1 MAKESN
7 PTSVKSILILSAIS
21 AALVGFIV
29 FFGVRPQDADG
40 NIDQVARLSG
50 ASIWAGI
57 TFIIVIVGIATLK
70 LAVKDD
76 PRDPDQPALK

>member
-7 PTSVKSILILSAIS
+7 PTSVKTILTLSAIS
-21 AALVGFIV
+21 AVLVGIIV
-29 FFGVRPQDADG
+29 FFGVRPQDAAG
-40 NIDQVARLSG
+40 NIDQMARLSG

-57 TFIIVIVGIATLK
+57 TFIVVIVGIATLK
-70 LAVKDD
+70 LSVKDD

>member
-1 MAKESN
+1 MSKESN

-21 AALVGFIV
+21 ALLVGIIV

-40 NIDQVARLSG
+40 NIDQAARLGG
-50 ASIWAGI
+50 ASIWAGL
-57 TFIIVIVGIATLK
+57 TFIVVIVGIATLK

-76 PRDPDQPALK
+76 PRDPDKPALK

>member
-1 MAKESN
+1 MAKASN
-7 PTSVKSILILSAIS
+7 PTSVRTILTLSAIS
-21 AALVGFIV
+21 GVLVGIIV
-29 FFGVRPQDADG
+29 FFGVRPQTADG
-40 NIDQVARLSG
+40 TIDQAARVSG

>member
-1 MAKESN
+1 MSKESN

-21 AALVGFIV
+21 ALLVGIIV

-40 NIDQVARLSG
+40 NIDQAARLGG
-50 ASIWAGI
+50 ASIWAGL
-57 TFIIVIVGIATLK
+57 TFIVVIVGIATLK
-70 LAVKDD
+70 LAVKED

>member
-1 MAKESN
+1 MAKASN

-21 AALVGFIV
+21 AALVGLIV

-40 NIDQVARLSG
+40 NIDQAARFGG
-50 ASIWAGI
+50 ASIWAGV
-57 TFIIVIVGIATLK
+57 TFIVVIVAIATLK

-76 PRDPDQPALK
+76 PRDTDQPALK

>member
-1 MAKESN
+1 MAKASN

-21 AALVGFIV
+21 AALVGIIV

-40 NIDQVARLSG
+40 NINQSARIGG

-57 TFIIVIVGIATLK
+57 TFIVVIVAIATLK

>member
-1 MAKESN
+1 MSKASN

-21 AALVGFIV
+21 AVLVGFIV
-29 FFGVRPQDADG
+29 FFGVRPMDADG
-40 NIDQVARLSG
+40 NIDQAARLSG
-50 ASIWAGI
+50 ASIWAGL